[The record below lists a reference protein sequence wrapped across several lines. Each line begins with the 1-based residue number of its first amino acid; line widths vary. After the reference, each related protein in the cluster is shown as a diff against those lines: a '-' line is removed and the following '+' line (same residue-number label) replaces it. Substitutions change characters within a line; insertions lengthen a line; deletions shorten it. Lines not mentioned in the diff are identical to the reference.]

1 MTKKTI
7 LVVDDEPHIVEM
19 MTTFLTLKG
28 YDVLGAYTGEGG
40 LAMIYS
46 EKPDAVLLDLMLPD
60 IEGFE
65 VCQRLRE
72 TDEFAQL
79 PVLIISART
88 DSASKARAENA
99 GADAYFTKPIAM
111 PRLIAELEQRL
122 EQAEARRDNASGAGN
137 APSPPDT
144 PPASPT
150 SPAT

>member
-1 MTKKTI
+1 MTQKKI
-7 LVVDDEPHIVEM
+7 LVVDDEPYIVEM

-28 YDVLGAYTGEGG
+28 YDVRGAYTGEGG
-40 LAMIYS
+40 LAMVRA

-72 TDEFAQL
+72 SDEFANL

-99 GADAYFTKPIAM
+99 GANAYFTKPIAM

-122 EQAEARRDNASGAGN
+122 AQADAERSNPSGTGSA
-137 APSPPDT
+137 PDT
-144 PPASPT
+144 APPGSPT